1 MSLPD
6 LAWQVLYGQIAWGI
20 VAAALVAALL
30 PKRLR
35 LGPAATLLLLAGSV
49 ALHLVPGSASPA
61 YWLGLAF
68 QYPSAVLTGICLT
81 QLWPGRH
88 AALPRAA
95 LPTGLAA
102 AIVLAGAA
110 LYLEAI
116 GMFSFGLY
124 VAGFGPTGAPV
135 AAVILAAGCA
145 VAVLH
150 GIGRAYALA
159 VLGAITLFAVTRLP
173 TGNLWAA
180 LIDPFLAA
188 WAVGSLIGAAWRAA
202 RRSTVATPP
211 RDQADHGQ
219 A

>member
-6 LAWQVLYGQIAWGI
+6 LAWQVLYGQVAWGI
-20 VAAALVAALL
+20 VFTALIVALL

-35 LGPAATLLLLAGSV
+35 LGPAATLTLLAGSV

-68 QYPSAVLTGICLT
+68 QYPSAVLTGICLAR
-81 QLWPGRH
+81 LWPMGK

-102 AIVLAGAA
+102 AIVLASAA

-116 GMFSFGLY
+116 GLLSFGLY

-135 AAVILAAGCA
+135 AAVLLATGCA
-145 VAVLH
+145 VAVLR
-150 GIGRAYALA
+150 GVGRAYALA

-173 TGNLWAA
+173 TGNLWSA
-180 LIDPFLAA
+180 LLDPFLAV
-188 WAVGSLIGAAWRAA
+188 WAIGSLCNAGWRAA
-202 RRSTVATPP
+202 RGSRLTTTA
-211 RDQADHGQ
+211 AGDHAHRG
-219 A
+219 